1 MADYKYTKDHECVFV
16 DGQDV
21 WVGISSYAREALG
34 DLVYVELP
42 EVGKSVSQGDDIAV
56 IESVKTAAEVY
67 APVAGE
73 VIAVNEAMP
82 DDLDLIAKPVEQGGW
97 IVKLK
102 VADSGALDALMNS
115 AAYEAYLKE
124 VD

>member
-1 MADYKYTKDHECVFV
+1 MADYRYTKDHECVALE
-16 DGQDV
+16 GDV
-21 WVGISSYAREALG
+21 VSVGISTYAREALG

-42 EVGKSVSQGDDIAV
+42 EIGKSVSAGDDVAV

-67 APVAGE
+67 APVSGE
-73 VIAVNEAMP
+73 VLAVNEAMP
-82 DDLDLIAKPVEQGGW
+82 DDLDLIAQPVDQGGW
-97 IVKLK
+97 IFKIK
-102 VADSGALDALMNS
+102 VSDVSALDGLMDS